1 MNDRLWLE
9 HKWRNRIHT
18 AALLIGLGMLLAAL
32 GWLFGGQLGLIWV
45 AFLGAAIMFFGPR
58 VSPLL
63 ILKVQRARRM
73 SPYHYGDIYQYSG
86 TLAHRAGLAGPPQL
100 FLIPTS
106 GLNAFALE
114 LEKGQPAIA
123 MTAGL
128 LDHLSRRELV
138 GVLAHEISHLRH
150 RDTKVMYLA
159 AVMNHLVGTFAGFG
173 RLLLL
178 VSLPLFLLT
187 GTLLNW
193 FPLLLMALAPIPS
206 QMLQLALSR
215 TREFDADLGA
225 AQLTGDPNGLA
236 SALTKLDRFEEN
248 FFQRLFFPTRQP
260 NDWLRTHPQSKERI
274 RRLRNLSLNPDFVQQ
289 HCSIPVA
296 RDIPRQRSTYPFR
309 RFESFLL

>member
-18 AALLIGLGMLLAAL
+18 AAILAGLGLLLAAL
-32 GWLFGGQLGLIWV
+32 GWMIGGQLGLIWIL
-45 AFLGAAIMFFGPR
+45 FLGGTIMVFGPR

-63 ILKVQRARRM
+63 ILKVQRARPM
-73 SPYHYGDIYQYSG
+73 PPHHFDDIYQYAAELSR
-86 TLAHRAGLAGPPQL
+86 RAGLSGLPKL

-114 LEKGQPAIA
+114 LGKGQPAIA

-128 LDHLSRRELV
+128 LDHLTRRELV

-150 RDTKVMYLA
+150 KDTKVMHLA
-159 AVMNHLVGTFAGFG
+159 GVMNHLVSTFAGMG
-173 RLLLL
+173 RILLLL
-178 VSLPLFLLT
+178 SIPLFLLT

-193 FPLLLMALAPIPS
+193 FPLLLMALSPIPS
-206 QMLQLALSR
+206 QILQMALSR

-225 AQLTGDPNGLA
+225 AELTGDPHGLA

-248 FFQRLFFPTRQP
+248 IFQRLFFPNHKP
-260 NDWLRTHPQSKERI
+260 NDWLRTHPPSNERI
-274 RRLRNLSLNPDFVQQ
+274 RRLRNLSLNPEFYQNHSAMQ
-289 HCSIPVA
+289 AGRGFRPSHPS
-296 RDIPRQRSTYPFR
+296 YPFGN
-309 RFESFLL
+309 FGSFLL